1 MRAEGG
7 RQERGPGRALGP
19 APHTAQPGPARSTQT
34 DLTPRLGTSWGPRR
48 TRVRWTVGPSLPSLC
63 GGSLLSPLRA
73 GRRRPSPGLPGGG
86 CGGPRPALWA
96 ERTVPRRPARCPSE
110 AVAASAGISGALLP
124 RRGVLAEKR
133 GSVPALWG
141 SSRTSSG
148 LGAASPGPGGPGSEL
163 RPCVWGARAWE
174 RWAGP
179 GAVKGRPLLREETDR
194 FRSLPDRTKAVDGA
208 LALGTHLWPG
218 TGPRPRVDQ
227 TAL

>member
-7 RQERGPGRALGP
+7 RRERGPGRALGP

-124 RRGVLAEKR
+124 RRGVLAEKTEAACPPS
-133 GSVPALWG
+133 GAHPGPLPAWG
-141 SSRTSSG
+141 PRVRVLGGLVRAAAMRVGREG
-148 LGAASPGPGGPGSEL
+148 LGALGWPRGCERQASSQGRNGSIQV
-163 RPCVWGARAWE
+163 P
-174 RWAGP
+174 P
-179 GAVKGRPLLREETDR
+179 
-194 FRSLPDRTKAVDGA
+194 
-208 LALGTHLWPG
+208 
-218 TGPRPRVDQ
+218 
-227 TAL
+227 